1 MKSPTPVDVL
11 VIGLGPAGA
20 AAAAAAAGD
29 GRRVMGVDRREQA
42 GEPVQCAEFV
52 PSLIG
57 LEVAD
62 LSASIRQAIEGMV
75 TYVETEAGDHSPD
88 FRGVMISRA
97 DFDRDLVKKAEGAGV
112 DCRFSS
118 PVRAIAADGAVE
130 LASGEIIRPRIIIGA
145 DGPRSFVGRTI
156 GRVNEDCVE
165 SRQITV
171 PLKRPHNATDIFL
184 SAAFPGGYGW
194 LFPKGEVANLGI
206 GLAPQWKDQLKPLLD
221 TLHRRLVDE
230 GRVGAEVLGLTGGL
244 IPVGGMLKA
253 VGHLGPTAVFLAG
266 DAAGL
271 ANPVTGAGISA
282 AVISGT
288 MAGRAARALL
298 SGRENAAADYIEE
311 LDDLFGPS
319 LARALK
325 RRQALLD
332 CYARNELPQTDDLR
346 VGWIAYPE
354 YWAA

>member
-1 MKSPTPVDVL
+1 MKKPTPIDVL

-20 AAAAAAAGD
+20 AAAAAVAAAGHS
-29 GRRVMGVDRREQA
+29 VIGVDRREQA
-42 GEPVQCAEFV
+42 GIPVQCAEFV

-57 LEVAD
+57 LEVAE
-62 LSASIRQAIEGMV
+62 LSASIRQSIEGMI
-75 TYVETEAGDHSPD
+75 TYVEREEGDHSPD

-97 DFDRDLVKKAEGAGV
+97 DFDRDLVHKARDAGV
-112 DCRFSS
+112 DCRFST

-130 LASGEIIRPRIIIGA
+130 LVTGEIIRPRIIIGA
-145 DGPRSFVGRTI
+145 DGPRSLVGRAL
-156 GRVNEDCVE
+156 GQVNEDCVE

-171 PLKRPHNATDIFL
+171 PLLQPHNATDIFL

-194 LFPKGEVANLGI
+194 LFPKGDVANLGI
-206 GLAPQWKDQLKPLLD
+206 GLAPPWKDQLKPLLEQ
-221 TLHRRLVDE
+221 LHQRLVAD
-230 GRVGAEVLGLTGGL
+230 GRVGSEVLGLTGGL
-244 IPVGGMLKA
+244 IPVGGMLRA
-253 VGHLGPTAVFLAG
+253 VGHLGQTQVFLAG

-271 ANPVTGAGISA
+271 ANPITGAGISA

-288 MAGRAARALL
+288 MAGRAAASLLAGRDRAAEDF
-298 SGRENAAADYIEE
+298 REE
-311 LDDLFGPS
+311 LGDLFGPS

-354 YWAA
+354 YWAV